1 MLLLLMESSASIHHV
16 FKNKKATTPHY
27 RVWDDGWGGR
37 FKTVFLFLLDP
48 EFLLGL
54 LNRCCLLQASNTVV
68 DQMKKLS
75 TYLFR
80 TEIGG
85 HVQFSVKEDEW
96 EIRNLCRGLIHGT
109 GC

>member
-16 FKNKKATTPHY
+16 FKKKHHANY
-27 RVWDDGWGGR
+27 RVWDDGWGVR
-37 FKTVFLFLLDP
+37 FKSVFLFLLDP
-48 EFLLGL
+48 EFLLRL

-68 DQMKKLS
+68 DQVKKLS

-96 EIRNLCRGLIHGT
+96 EIRSLCRGFIHGI

>member
-1 MLLLLMESSASIHHV
+1 M
-16 FKNKKATTPHY
+16 
-27 RVWDDGWGGR
+27 GR
-37 FKTVFLFLLDP
+37 EVQEFFLFLLDP

-80 TEIGG
+80 TELVVMSNFLLRKMNGKYAVCVEVSSMELGASDNVRLMLIWGG
-85 HVQFSVKEDEW
+85 IYPSDSSCFMPFDSSSDADF
-96 EIRNLCRGLIHGT
+96 
-109 GC
+109 